1 MNHFTETG
9 SGRTQEI
16 LRKRGRFVSFSAGQY
31 AHTQAEKYDCANGV
45 DEFWATGDTMAA
57 AEFSPNCPGDCKQKP
72 QPVNHTAMVA
82 VAGPGSF
89 NDADM
94 CAPSL
99 PSLASPHSLPSSSG
113 SPALRRSG
121 PPARA
126 TPQLTRGCMCTVL
139 YHTVNTFH
147 VVMCMRCVCVMH

>member
-1 MNHFTETG
+1 MNHFTKTG
-9 SGRTQEI
+9 SGQTQEI
-16 LRKRGRFVSFSAGQY
+16 LRKKGRFVSFSAGQY

-94 CAPSL
+94 CAPS
-99 PSLASPHSLPSSSG
+99 PSLVSPRSLP
-113 SPALRRSG
+113 PLALRLSG
-121 PPARA
+121 ALALRLE
-126 TPQLTRGCMCTVL
+126 QLL
-139 YHTVNTFH
+139 S
-147 VVMCMRCVCVMH
+147 

>member
-1 MNHFTETG
+1 
-9 SGRTQEI
+9 
-16 LRKRGRFVSFSAGQY
+16 
-31 AHTQAEKYDCANGV
+31 
-45 DEFWATGDTMAA
+45 MAA

-99 PSLASPHSLPSSSG
+99 PSLPSLTRSLPSLALQLSG
-113 SPALRRSG
+113 PLALRLRLE
-121 PPARA
+121 
-126 TPQLTRGCMCTVL
+126 QLL
-139 YHTVNTFH
+139 S
-147 VVMCMRCVCVMH
+147 